1 MRKRNLILPLFVCS
15 LFVPSLE
22 SIQSATLFKAF
33 EKENFFHDEVDILL
47 AEEHNEKR
55 TLHGG
60 SSGDDG
66 GSSNEDIGSN
76 GGSGPKSKQQKE
88 NTKKNKQK
96 AKDAA
101 KKRIAISKAIAGKP
115 LNDEEKEIVYGDINQ
130 ITNRFNEV
138 VNVLK
143 NLKLSLKNG
152 DEALTQKLLQELYR
166 DYLALTY
173 GDGEYTPDN
182 ILRMIEMGDEGIDA
196 LIKTYESAFTLLVA
210 KSKAAVS
217 DVLTDEE
224 NYIFFDNASKNPDAG
239 LPKETYDYFKNNNI
253 NTKDTAINEL
263 KKLKKAIKDKDED
276 LILKIKLNFLARIT
290 SLSEDETFDD
300 NFIEILN
307 NTGEEGIDLLI
318 KTFEL
323 GGFEKYK

>member
-47 AEEHNEKR
+47 AEER
-55 TLHGG
+55 TLHGGSSGDDGG

-66 GSSNEDIGSN
+66 GSSNEDIGSK

-152 DEALTQKLLQELYR
+152 DEALTQKLLQE
-166 DYLALTY
+166 
-173 GDGEYTPDN
+173 
-182 ILRMIEMGDEGIDA
+182 
-196 LIKTYESAFTLLVA
+196 
-210 KSKAAVS
+210 
-217 DVLTDEE
+217 
-224 NYIFFDNASKNPDAG
+224 
-239 LPKETYDYFKNNNI
+239 
-253 NTKDTAINEL
+253 
-263 KKLKKAIKDKDED
+263 
-276 LILKIKLNFLARIT
+276 KI
-290 SLSEDETFDD
+290 
-300 NFIEILN
+300 
-307 NTGEEGIDLLI
+307 
-318 KTFEL
+318 
-323 GGFEKYK
+323 

>member
-47 AEEHNEKR
+47 AEER
-55 TLHGG
+55 TIHGG

-66 GSSNEDIGSN
+66 GSSNEDSGSK

-130 ITNRFNEV
+130 ITNTFNEV

-173 GDGEYTPDN
+173 GDGDFTADN

-196 LIKTYESAFTLLVA
+196 LINTYESAFTFLVA
-210 KSKAAVS
+210 KSKVAVS

-224 NYIFFDNASKNPDAG
+224 NYIFFDNASKNPDG
-239 LPKETYDYFKNNNI
+239 LPKEFYDYFKNNNI

-276 LILKIKLNFLARIT
+276 LILKIKYNFLARIT

-300 NFIEILN
+300 NFMDILN
-307 NTGEEGIDLLI
+307 NTGEEGIDALI
-318 KTFEL
+318 KAFEL

>member
-22 SIQSATLFKAF
+22 SIKSATLFKAF

-47 AEEHNEKR
+47 AEER

-66 GSSNEDIGSN
+66 GSKGR
-76 GGSGPKSKQQKE
+76 GGPKSKQQKE

-115 LNDEEKEIVYGDINQ
+115 LNDEEKEIVYGNINQ

-173 GDGEYTPDN
+173 GDGDFTADN

-224 NYIFFDNASKNPDAG
+224 NYIFFDNASKNPDG
-239 LPKETYDYFKNNNI
+239 LPKEFYDYFKNNNI

-276 LILKIKLNFLARIT
+276 LILKIKYNFLARVT

-300 NFIEILN
+300 NFIDIL
-307 NTGEEGIDLLI
+307 NTGEEGIDALI
-318 KTFEL
+318 KAFEL

>member
-47 AEEHNEKR
+47 AEERNEER

-173 GDGEYTPDN
+173 GDGDFTADN

>member
-47 AEEHNEKR
+47 AEER

-66 GSSNEDIGSN
+66 GSSNEDIGSK

-173 GDGEYTPDN
+173 GDGDFTADN

-224 NYIFFDNASKNPDAG
+224 NYIFFDNASKNPDG
-239 LPKETYDYFKNNNI
+239 LPKEVYDYLKNNNI

-276 LILKIKLNFLARIT
+276 LILKIKYNFLARIT

-300 NFIEILN
+300 NFMDILN